1 VTSADVLHGFLI
13 ERTNINLM
21 ALPGQVSKT
30 TARFD
35 MPGEYRFFC
44 HEYCGLGHQTMWGK
58 VIVEPRG

>member
-1 VTSADVLHGFLI
+1 LI

-30 TARFD
+30 SARFD
-35 MPGEYRFFC
+35 APGEYRFFC
-44 HEYCGLGHQTMWGK
+44 HEYCGLGHQIMWGK